1 MSETP
6 EAGTVYWITGL
17 SGAGK
22 TTLGRLLYKHLLS
35 AGKSTVFL
43 DGDEL
48 REVFGGDLGHDRAD
62 RLKSAT
68 RNARICKMLSDQG
81 INVVCTTISL
91 FHECHDW
98 NRKNIKKYLEIFL
111 DCPKSVLSGRD
122 SKGLYT
128 ADADNVV
135 GLHIAEE
142 KPLKPDLVL
151 NTDGTVAVD
160 DLLKKVI
167 EVCVKS

>member
-1 MSETP
+1 MTTP

-22 TTLGRLLYKHLLS
+22 TTLGRLLYKYLLS
-35 AGKSTVFL
+35 TGTTVVFL

-48 REVFGGDLGHDRAD
+48 REVFGGDLGHTRED
-62 RLKSAT
+62 RLKSAM
-68 RNARICKMLSDQG
+68 RNARICKLLSDQG
-81 INVVCTTISL
+81 INVICTTISL

-98 NRKNIKKYLEIFL
+98 NRANIENYREIFL
-111 DCPKSVLSGRD
+111 DCPKSTLGNRD
-122 SKGLYT
+122 SKGLYKSY
-128 ADADNVV
+128 ADNVV

-142 KPLKPDLVL
+142 APINPDLIL
-151 NTDGTVAVD
+151 NTDGSVAVD

-167 EVCVKS
+167 EACRI